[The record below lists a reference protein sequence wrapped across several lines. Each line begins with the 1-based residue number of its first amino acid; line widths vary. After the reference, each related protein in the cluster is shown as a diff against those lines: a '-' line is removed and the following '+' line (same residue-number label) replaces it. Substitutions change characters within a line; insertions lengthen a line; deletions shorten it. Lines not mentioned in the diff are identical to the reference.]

1 MKLNY
6 KKTGTGETLIILHG
20 LFGSADNWFSIA
32 KELEKEYTLYLVDQ
46 RNHGDSPHS
55 EDWNYQV
62 MAEDLNELM
71 ESEGIKSAYLMG
83 HSMGGKTVMAFALQY
98 PEKVKKL
105 IVADIAPRY
114 YPLHHQ
120 VILEGLN
127 AIPIGQ
133 IKSRKDAD
141 DILSGY
147 IKNMGIRQFLLK
159 SLGRNE
165 KGGFEWKIN
174 LKTITEKIEIVGE
187 EIDSDQSFD
196 NPTLF
201 MGGENSDYI
210 KESDKGDISRLFPN
224 SNIIY
229 IKNAGHWLHAEQPGA
244 VIEVVRAFLG

>member
-32 KELEKEYTLYLVDQ
+32 KELEKKYTLYLVDQ

-141 DILSGY
+141 EILSGY

-174 LKTITEKIEIVGE
+174 LKTITKKIEIVGE

-210 KESDKGDISRLFPN
+210 KESDKSDISRLFPN
-224 SNIIY
+224 SKIIY

-244 VIEVVRAFLG
+244 VIEAVRSFLG